1 MNTKNMLAYDSAE
14 YSPIMRGRA
23 MAGRSGCPLVIR
35 GTGQPLA
42 SDHSSIVAK
51 FPDMDR
57 LGAGAI
63 APVTAPAR
71 RAAPLAAD
79 RAATAAQFPHMD
91 RLSGEP
97 ALVAGKPSR
106 VTGY

>member
-14 YSPIMRGRA
+14 HSPIIRGRA

-42 SDHSSIVAK
+42 SDHSRLEAQ
-51 FPDMDR
+51 FPHVGR
-57 LGAGAI
+57 LGGDQVA
-63 APVTAPAR
+63 APAR
-71 RAAPLAAD
+71 MRTPLAAD
-79 RAATAAQFPHMD
+79 RAATAALFPHMD
-91 RLSGEP
+91 RMREP
-97 ALVAGKPSR
+97 SMSFVTGKPSR

>member
-14 YSPIMRGRA
+14 HSPIMRGRA

-42 SDHSSIVAK
+42 SDRSRLEAE
-51 FPDMDR
+51 FPDMGR
-57 LGAGAI
+57 LGGDQ
-63 APVTAPAR
+63 VTAPAR
-71 RAAPLAAD
+71 MRTPLAVD

-91 RLSGEP
+91 RMSEP
-97 ALVAGKPSR
+97 SMSFVCGKPSR
-106 VTGY
+106 VIGY